1 MLPDFLDLA
10 FLFAPLAVV
19 FWVIAAFP
27 PPTKSGSEP
36 ESDLVFPDPDG
47 TLRTITVLFL
57 ALAIACNKANPVQG
71 RRTGL
76 SERAFPFGQ
85 TERRAKR
92 TLDRAPP

>member
-1 MLPDFLDLA
+1 MPDDIFGWVA
-10 FLFAPLAVV
+10 FLVIPWGLLLMMAAAV
-19 FWVIAAFP
+19 AEP
-27 PPTKSGSEP
+27 SKKEP
-36 ESDLVFPDPDG
+36 EPDLSFPDPDG

-57 ALAIACNKANPVQG
+57 ALAIACNKATPVQG
-71 RRTGL
+71 RRPGL